1 MAGDFSC
8 LTFHGIGKAGLCN
21 VIYCECVLSHV
32 QFFATS
38 WTAARQAPLSMGFPR
53 QDYWSGF
60 PFPPPGD
67 PPRPGIEPMS
77 PALAKQVLYHSATW
91 EALVNPYALSLFT
104 VRLFQTYFSNAVKFC
119 SEV

>member
-1 MAGDFSC
+1 MQWACEWSGCCCLVAKSC
-8 LTFHGIGKAGLCN
+8 WILETP
-21 VIYCECVLSHV
+21 
-32 QFFATS
+32 
-38 WTAARQAPLSMGFPR
+38 WTASHQAPLSMGFPR